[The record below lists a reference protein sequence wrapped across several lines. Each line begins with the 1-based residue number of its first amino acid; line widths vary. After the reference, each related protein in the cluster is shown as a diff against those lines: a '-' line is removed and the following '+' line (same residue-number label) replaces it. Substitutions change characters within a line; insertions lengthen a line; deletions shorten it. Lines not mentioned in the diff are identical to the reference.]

1 MSLGAVKQSLLGAAG
16 AGGGN
21 YFGDGSLGDCQF
33 GASGITQSG
42 DTVAIDTVLT
52 TGSEAG
58 GPGSSSYG
66 DGVPNDSACYETT
79 VLSKSGS
86 YDGDMWVGN
95 FKDLTIDASVTFTTD
110 QPCRGMLLYVDGDC
124 VINGALSMIA
134 RGGLSDPTSSGGSDS
149 SAVSAT
155 GIRLPLLTAS
165 GTDTLAAADF
175 AGCGNAAVAAV
186 ANQGAVSGNGTI
198 FTISKTGATGGA
210 SRAVTADGSVHE
222 FVGNAGSSGTTGGV
236 TLSTGGGG
244 TGGFWMQGVYSVSL
258 TISAGGTGGAFSG
271 GAGSAGAGNY
281 SMGGAQTVAAGGDY
295 GGAGSNGIG
304 HTYNNF
310 YGASGGGAGNP
321 GGTKT
326 QHSGGSNTGYD
337 GGDGSGGLIWLI
349 VKGNLT
355 IGSGGKLTCD
365 GVAGGAATGP
375 GASQGGGG
383 TGGGALMALYGGAL
397 SNSGSITSALGAG
410 GAGANKVGGN
420 GGAGGVY
427 TAQID
432 N

>member
-1 MSLGAVKQSLLGAAG
+1 MSLGANKAALLAMGGA

-33 GASGITQSG
+33 GASSITQSG

-66 DGVPNDSACYETT
+66 DGVPNSSACYETT

-95 FKDLTIDASVTFTTD
+95 FTGLTIDASVTFTTD

-134 RGGLSDPTSSGGSDS
+134 RGGLSDPTTSGGSDS
-149 SAVSAT
+149 SAVSST
-155 GIRLPLLTAS
+155 GLRLAMFTAS

-175 AGCGNAAVAAV
+175 AGCGNGPVAAV

-198 FTISKTGATGGA
+198 FTISKVGAAGGA
-210 SRAVTADGSVHE
+210 SRAVTADGSQHT
-222 FVGNAGSSGTTGGV
+222 FDGNAGSAGTTGGV

-244 TGGFWMQGVYSVSL
+244 TGAFWLSGVYSVSL
-258 TISAGGTGGAFSG
+258 TIGAGGTGGAFSG
-271 GAGSAGAGNY
+271 GAGSGAAGNY
-281 SMGGAQTVAAGGDY
+281 SMGGGQTVAAGGDY
-295 GGAGSNGIG
+295 GGAGSNAIG
-304 HTYNNF
+304 YTYNNF
-310 YGASGGGAGNP
+310 RGASGGGAGNP

-326 QHSGGSNTGYD
+326 ANALDTGYD

-349 VKGNLT
+349 VKGDLT

-365 GVAGGAATGP
+365 GVAGGATSGTGIL
-375 GASQGGGG
+375 QGGGG
-383 TGGGALMALYGGAL
+383 TGGGALMALYGGTL
-397 SNSGSITSALGAG
+397 SNSGSITAALGAG
-410 GAGANKVGGN
+410 GAGANQVGGN
-420 GGAGGVY
+420 GGAGGVH